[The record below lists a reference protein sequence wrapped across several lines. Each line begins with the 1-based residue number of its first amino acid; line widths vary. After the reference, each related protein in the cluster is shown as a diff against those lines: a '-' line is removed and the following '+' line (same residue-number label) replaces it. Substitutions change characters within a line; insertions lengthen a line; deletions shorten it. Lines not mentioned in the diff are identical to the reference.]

1 MTVYPGRAGV
11 QVPYVERV
19 VREVMLAGE
28 AVPVVWEVRRKTR
41 LEQARDWGRF
51 GPVVSERWVCR

>member
-1 MTVYPGRAGV
+1 M